1 MILSNRLEAEFSK
14 RDIVMV
20 LYTCAHSTHTDR
32 DEGQRTTTDRDGRQ
46 RGGRSCTSG
55 EGLSYCCYHYY
66 MFYCCYYYLSRL
78 QSNQQPGG
86 YGECCVAYTYMA
98 WCQKVGG
105 LPYSIDSRV
114 ESFYSTIYAYS
125 LQLLIVEFTT
135 VLHHAKYQYRCSWDG
150 ICSRINGGTTYS
162 ATDGP
167 RGTVYSAVDGAGG
180 PLILPRTVRGDR
192 FWGGPLTVWHFV
204 LKDTEK
210 RTWFVTDCGLLD
222 EWDV

>member
-150 ICSRINGGTTYS
+150 ICSRINGGTV
-162 ATDGP
+162 
-167 RGTVYSAVDGAGG
+167 RGKGG
-180 PLILPRTVRGDR
+180 PPIVPQTVPGGPFTVPWMVRGDHLFCHGR
-192 FWGGPLTVWHFV
+192 SGGTDFGGDHLRC
-204 LKDTEK
+204 DTSS
-210 RTWFVTDCGLLD
+210 
-222 EWDV
+222 